1 MSYETKLI
9 TILRNLEK
17 TFDFLC
23 AFANITPSMKVDN
36 SFNKTELL
44 KHLSTAY
51 DISLRSITFFPEGE
65 DSYGYIVLSETG
77 EKYFAKA
84 STSVPNN
91 RLHAASLLQHKCN
104 ILGVVAPL
112 ETQEETLSISWQDF
126 RVSLFPFIEG
136 KSRWDLWKV
145 GKDFTDTELS
155 ETGALLA
162 TIHGCPEAIAP
173 NDLTIAK
180 YDLPL
185 RHELHTVLEAPAK
198 KIASQNQYQKQLLK
212 ALAEHQSV
220 VLETLD
226 RYDSL
231 GRSAAAL
238 QTPFVITH
246 GDPTPGNLI
255 LDTNN
260 RLHLID
266 WDGVCLGPPEK
277 DLVSFTGERFEVVLE
292 GYFMERRRDISLHA
306 DIFGFYIYEWTLNE
320 IRDYGTKILFK
331 NDNAKQN
338 EYDWESLQDY
348 LPPNRELMEDGIAA
362 VRSTLGRCGL
372 LPK

>member
-1 MSYETKLI
+1 
-9 TILRNLEK
+9 
-17 TFDFLC
+17 
-23 AFANITPSMKVDN
+23 MKVDN
-36 SFNKTELL
+36 TFDKKELL
-44 KHLSTAY
+44 QHLRNAY
-51 DISLRSITFFPEGE
+51 ALPLKSITFFPEGE
-65 DSYGYIVLSETG
+65 DSYGYIAASETG

-84 STSVPNN
+84 STAVPDN
-91 RLHAASLLQHKCN
+91 RLHVASLLRDRCN
-104 ILGVVAPL
+104 IPGVVAPL
-112 ETQEETLSISWQDF
+112 ETQEGARSVPWQDF

-155 ETGALLA
+155 QTGALLA
-162 TIHGCPEAIAP
+162 TIHGCPTTIVP
-173 NDLTIAK
+173 NDLTGAK

-185 RHELHTVLEAPAK
+185 RHELHTVLKAPTK
-198 KIASQNQYQKQLLK
+198 KIQLQNQYQKQLLE
-212 ALAEHQSV
+212 ALAQHQTA
-220 VLETLD
+220 VLEALN
-226 RYDSL
+226 RYDNL
-231 GRSAAAL
+231 GRSAETL

-255 LDTNN
+255 LDAEN

-292 GYFMERRRDISLHA
+292 RYLTERQNAVSLHPG
-306 DIFGFYIYEWTLNE
+306 IFGFYIYEWTLNE

-331 NDNAKQN
+331 NKDAKQN

-348 LPPNRELMEDGIAA
+348 LPPDRELMEDGIAA
-362 VRSTLGRCGL
+362 VQSTLGRYGL

>member
-1 MSYETKLI
+1 
-9 TILRNLEK
+9 
-17 TFDFLC
+17 
-23 AFANITPSMKVDN
+23 MKVDN
-36 SFNKTELL
+36 AFDKTELL
-44 KHLSTAY
+44 QHLSTAY
-51 DISLRSITFFPEGE
+51 GLPLQSITFFPEGE
-65 DSYGYIVLSETG
+65 DSYGYIVVSETG

-91 RLHAASLLQHKCN
+91 RLQVAS
-104 ILGVVAPL
+104 ILRHRCDIQGVVAPL
-112 ETQEETLSISWQDF
+112 ETREGGLSVPWQDF
-126 RVSLFPFIEG
+126 RVALFPFIKG
-136 KSRWDLWKV
+136 KSRWDLWKI

-155 ETGALLA
+155 QTGALLA
-162 TIHGCPEAIAP
+162 TIHECSDTIAS
-173 NDLTIAK
+173 NNLTVAK
-180 YDLPL
+180 YDLPS
-185 RHELHTVLEAPAK
+185 RHELHTVLETPSK
-198 KIASQNQYQKQLLK
+198 KTPSPNQYQKQLLE
-212 ALAEHQSV
+212 ALIQHRST
-220 VLETLD
+220 VLDTLD

-231 GRSAAAL
+231 GRSAEAL

-255 LDTNN
+255 FDPEN

-292 GYFMERRRDISLHA
+292 RYLTERQNDVSLHA
-306 DIFGFYIYEWTLNE
+306 DIFGFYIYEWTINE

-331 NDNAKQN
+331 NNDAKQN

-362 VRSTLGRCGL
+362 VQNTLGRYGL

>member
-1 MSYETKLI
+1 
-9 TILRNLEK
+9 
-17 TFDFLC
+17 
-23 AFANITPSMKVDN
+23 MKVDN
-36 SFNKTELL
+36 AFDKTELL
-44 KHLSTAY
+44 QHLSTAY
-51 DISLRSITFFPEGE
+51 GLPLQSITFFPEGE
-65 DSYGYIVLSETG
+65 DSYGYIVVSETG

-91 RLHAASLLQHKCN
+91 RLQVAS
-104 ILGVVAPL
+104 ILRHRCDIQGVVAPL
-112 ETQEETLSISWQDF
+112 ETREGGLSVPWQDF
-126 RVSLFPFIEG
+126 RVALFPFIKG
-136 KSRWDLWKV
+136 KSRWDLWKI

-155 ETGALLA
+155 QTGALLA
-162 TIHGCPEAIAP
+162 TIHECSDTIAS
-173 NDLTIAK
+173 NNLIVAK
-180 YDLPL
+180 YDLPS
-185 RHELHTVLEAPAK
+185 RHELHTVLEAPSK
-198 KIASQNQYQKQLLK
+198 KIPSPNQYQKQLLE
-212 ALAEHQSV
+212 ALIQHRST
-220 VLETLD
+220 VLDTLD

-231 GRSAAAL
+231 GRSAEAL

-255 LDTNN
+255 FDPEN

-292 GYFMERRRDISLHA
+292 RYLTERQNDVSLHA
-306 DIFGFYIYEWTLNE
+306 DIFGFYIYEWTINE

-331 NDNAKQN
+331 NNDAKQN

-362 VRSTLGRCGL
+362 VQNTLGRYGL